1 MKKSMTLSIAIA
13 AAMSSTTMQA
23 SADSSPFSATSMEH
37 GYQVAMH
44 HGDKDKSKAKDGK
57 CGEGM
62 CGGAK
67 DKKDGHDMNHDH
79 NHDHGNHKGHDKAH
93 DGSCGGS
100 MKGNDGKCG
109 AKDSKKAKDGKCG
122 EGKCGGMG

>member
-13 AAMSSTTMQA
+13 AAMSSTAIQV
-23 SADSSPFSATSMEH
+23 SADNTPFSATSMNQ

-44 HGDKDKSKAKDGK
+44 HGDKDKAKDGK
-57 CGEGM
+57 CGEGK
-62 CGGAK
+62 CGGK
-67 DKKDGHDMNHDH
+67 DKSHDH
-79 NHDHGNHKGHDKAH
+79 KDHKDHDKAH

-100 MKGNDGKCG
+100 MKADDGKCG
-109 AKDSKKAKDGKCG
+109 AKDTKKAKDGKCG

>member
-13 AAMSSTTMQA
+13 AAMSSTAMQVN
-23 SADSSPFSATSMEH
+23 ADSSPFSAASMEQ

-57 CGEGM
+57 CGEGK
-62 CGGAK
+62 CGGK
-67 DKKDGHDMNHDH
+67 DKS
-79 NHDHGNHKGHDKAH
+79 HDHGNHNGHDKAH

-100 MKGNDGKCG
+100 MKADDGKCG
-109 AKDSKKAKDGKCG
+109 AKDTKKAKDGKCG